1 MRAASMWAAVPVRRR
16 AGAATQH
23 GALRIHGRSGV
34 RTFAGLSSMGAPD
47 RPGARAAPASTAA
60 PTDLNRW
67 SATITQPK
75 SQGASQAMLY
85 ATGMTKG
92 DMSKPQIGA
101 CAGRAMGGGS
111 RGDDGGWGWTWVR
124 YILPRSAGR
133 HRP

>member
-1 MRAASMWAAVPVRRR
+1 
-16 AGAATQH
+16 
-23 GALRIHGRSGV
+23 
-34 RTFAGLSSMGAPD
+34 MGAPD
-47 RPGARAAPASTAA
+47 RPGAGAAPAPAA
-60 PTDLNRW
+60 ARPDHLNRW

-124 YILPRSAGR
+124 YISPRSAVR